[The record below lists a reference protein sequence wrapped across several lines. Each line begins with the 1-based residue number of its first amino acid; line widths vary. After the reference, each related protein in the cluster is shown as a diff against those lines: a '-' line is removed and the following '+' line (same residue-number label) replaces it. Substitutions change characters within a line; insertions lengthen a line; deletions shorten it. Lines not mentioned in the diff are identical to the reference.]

1 MADKEYRPAN
11 MAEWQKVCPL
21 MESNSIEAVLPEN
34 PKNVFQV
41 EKALKQLK
49 FRKAMCQKYKNWF
62 ASYFDYTA
70 ALHCIDREF
79 LKGLELVQR
88 VASQK
93 KAHHNAI
100 RKARK
105 NVKS

>member
-1 MADKEYRPAN
+1 MADKEYRLAN
-11 MAEWQKVCPL
+11 IQEWQKIYPL
-21 MESNSIEAVLPEN
+21 MEVNSIEAVLPEN

-49 FRKAMCQKYKNWF
+49 FRKIMCQKYKNWF
-62 ASYFDYTA
+62 ATYFDYTA

-88 VASQK
+88 VAAK
-93 KAHHNAI
+93 KRTHQNAI

-105 NVKS
+105 DDKS

>member
-1 MADKEYRPAN
+1 MPEYKPAN
-11 MAEWQKVCPL
+11 MSEWQQIAPL
-21 MESNSIEAVLPEN
+21 MEINSIEAVLPEN

-49 FRKAMCQKYKNWF
+49 FRKIMCQKYKNWF
-62 ASYFDYTA
+62 SSYFDYTA

-93 KAHHNAI
+93 RAHHKAI

-105 NVKS
+105 DDKS

>member
-1 MADKEYRPAN
+1 MPKEYIPAN
-11 MAEWQKVCPL
+11 IQEWQKICPL
-21 MESNSIEAVLPEN
+21 MEVNSIEAVLPEN

-49 FRKAMCQKYKNWF
+49 FRKIMCQKYKNWF

-88 VASQK
+88 VAAK
-93 KAHHNAI
+93 KKTNHNSI

-105 NVKS
+105 DVKS

>member
-1 MADKEYRPAN
+1 MPKEYRPAN
-11 MAEWQKVCPL
+11 MAEWQQIAPL
-21 MESNSIEAVLPEN
+21 MDINSIEAVLPEN

-70 ALHCIDREF
+70 ALHCLDREF

-93 KAHHNAI
+93 RAHHKAI

-105 NVKS
+105 DDKS